1 MKKVFIFLLAAIFL
15 FGTVSCTSL
24 GKGEERESTEVPKR
38 ELSDDE
44 VLAIMAAQGYDIYA
58 PRFRVAYND
67 RIIYG
72 PGFVF
77 SEKELEV
84 MRSLE
89 EQAEVVPVGET
100 EDIPV
105 SEEDGDITLPDSA
118 DDPAQPY
125 AEEIPAAED
134 ESADDSGHL
143 YAEESPA
150 AENES
155 SDAVPISETDPETA
169 SEDETGPL
177 PENEAGETI
186 GIPESVIRDW
196 VYVEEEEP
204 PTIWTAVLEPEI
216 SAQPEMTE
224 PDFLLPQED
233 IQVSFV
239 PPAAEPAEI
248 RTETVSTSVILFG
261 ETSAEETGEKE
272 IPPETPSEIPSE
284 TLSEIRGT
292 ADTDNDRQDVVA
304 AVAEEEDAEVGIYER
319 IAGLFSWRSA
329 AALCAIIL
337 LLILLPVRKRK
348 DRKTDDVRR

>member
-1 MKKVFIFLLAAIFL
+1 MKKIFIFLLAVLFL

-24 GKGEERESTEVPKR
+24 GKGEERESAEAPKR

-44 VLAIMAAQGYDIYA
+44 VLSIMAAQGYDIYA

-84 MRSLE
+84 MRSSE

-105 SEEDGDITLPDSA
+105 SEEAGDITLPDSA
-118 DDPAQPY
+118 DDPGLPY
-125 AEEIPAAED
+125 TEEIPAAED
-134 ESADDSGHL
+134 KAADDPVQP
-143 YAEESPA
+143 YAEESPTAEDEA
-150 AENES
+150 A
-155 SDAVPISETDPETA
+155 DAVPISETD
-169 SEDETGPL
+169 SEDEAGPL

-216 SAQPEMTE
+216 SAQPKMTE

-239 PPAAEPAEI
+239 PPAAEPADI
-248 RTETVSTSVILFG
+248 RTEAVSTSVILFG

-272 IPPETPSEIPSE
+272 IPPETPSEI
-284 TLSEIRGT
+284 RGT
-292 ADTDNDRQDVVA
+292 ADTDNGRQDAVA
-304 AVAEEEDAEVGIYER
+304 AVAEAEDAEVGIYGR

-348 DRKTDDVRR
+348 DR

>member
-1 MKKVFIFLLAAIFL
+1 MKKIFIFLLAVLFL

-24 GKGEERESTEVPKR
+24 GKGEERESAEAPKR

-44 VLAIMAAQGYDIYA
+44 VLSIMAAQGYDIYA

-84 MRSLE
+84 MRSSE

-118 DDPAQPY
+118 DDPGQP
-125 AEEIPAAED
+125 
-134 ESADDSGHL
+134 

-150 AENES
+150 AEDEAA
-155 SDAVPISETDPETA
+155 DAVPISETDSETA
-169 SEDETGPL
+169 SEEETGPL

-233 IQVSFV
+233 LQVSFV
-239 PPAAEPAEI
+239 PPAAEPADI
-248 RTETVSTSVILFG
+248 RTEAVSTSVILFG
-261 ETSAEETGEKE
+261 ETSAEETGGKE
-272 IPPETPSEIPSE
+272 IPPETPSEI
-284 TLSEIRGT
+284 RGT
-292 ADTDNDRQDVVA
+292 ADTDNGRQDVVA
-304 AVAEEEDAEVGIYER
+304 AVAEAEDAEVGIYGR

-348 DRKTDDVRR
+348 ER